1 MFADCLTEYINPKGK
16 KMKKPTLFIIALVFI
31 IGISA
36 LTVSADTY
44 YGFCGD
50 DLDLNSSVNSIDAVI
65 LARHIAGWE
74 GYETI
79 PLSNG
84 K

>member
-1 MFADCLTEYINPKGK
+1 MEKT
-16 KMKKPTLFIIALVFI
+16 TLFIIVFVFI
-31 IGISA
+31 ICISV
-36 LTVSADTY
+36 LTVSADPC
-44 YGFCGD
+44 YGNCGD